1 MEEMDSLK
9 NDDKS
14 IFLYNSPPPL
24 YDPEREID
32 KLNGI
37 EEARDQWSVYTYNGT
52 PVPRMTEILKEC
64 IGKEYLIS
72 YALKCKNY
80 YDESNK
86 TLYIGTVVHEM
97 IDEFL
102 LHGTAEFDNNIYTNE
117 DVFKKIYK
125 AYNNFVR
132 WYNDRIVEGYKIE
145 VLEIEKSIVTPWFG
159 GTIDCIMR
167 ITNPQ
172 GIIKNYIVD
181 FKTSSK
187 IAHDYLIQT
196 YGYMWGVNWYNK
208 NVDPNA
214 YPQIDGIGI
223 IRVDKKYKSYNDFF
237 MSWDDGIHS
246 FMNMVNIND
255 AFVHCLNWF
264 YYQKNLEWILKN
276 NK

>member
-1 MEEMDSLK
+1 MEEIKYNGSL
-9 NDDKS
+9 D
-14 IFLYNSPPPL
+14 LAYNSPPSL
-24 YDPEREID
+24 CESDKEID

-37 EEARDQWSVYTYNGT
+37 EEARDQWSVYTYNGVS
-52 PVPRMTEILKEC
+52 VPRMTEILKEC

-72 YALKCKNY
+72 YALRCKNY
-80 YDESNK
+80 YEESNK

-132 WYNDRIVEGYKIE
+132 WYNDRIAEGYKIE

-159 GTIDCIMR
+159 GTIDCIMK
-167 ITNPQ
+167 ITDQQ
-172 GIIKNYIVD
+172 GISKTYIID

-187 IAHDYLIQT
+187 IAIDYLVQT
-196 YGYMWGVNWYNK
+196 YGYMWGVNWYVRNI
-208 NVDPNA
+208 DPSA

-223 IRVDKKYKSYNDFF
+223 IRVDKKYKSYNDIFL
-237 MSWDDGIHS
+237 SLNGDINN
-246 FMNMVNIND
+246 FMNMANIND

>member
-1 MEEMDSLK
+1 
-9 NDDKS
+9 
-14 IFLYNSPPPL
+14 
-24 YDPEREID
+24 
-32 KLNGI
+32 
-37 EEARDQWSVYTYNGT
+37 
-52 PVPRMTEILKEC
+52 
-64 IGKEYLIS
+64 
-72 YALKCKNY
+72 
-80 YDESNK
+80 
-86 TLYIGTVVHEM
+86 M

-132 WYNDRIVEGYKIE
+132 WYNDRIAEGYKIE

-167 ITNPQ
+167 ITDQQ
-172 GIIKNYIVD
+172 GISKTYIID

-187 IAHDYLIQT
+187 IAIDYLVQT
-196 YGYMWGVNWYNK
+196 YGYMWGVNWYVRNI
-208 NVDPNA
+208 DPSA
-214 YPQIDGIGI
+214 YPKIDI
-223 IRVDKKYKSYNDFF
+223 NN
-237 MSWDDGIHS
+237 
-246 FMNMVNIND
+246 FMNMANIND